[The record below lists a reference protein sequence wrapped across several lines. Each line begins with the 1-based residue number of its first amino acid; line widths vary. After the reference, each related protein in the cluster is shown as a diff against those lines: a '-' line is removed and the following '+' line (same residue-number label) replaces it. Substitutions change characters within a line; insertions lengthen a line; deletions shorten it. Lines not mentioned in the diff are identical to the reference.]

1 MICTEHGR
9 MNCNNYLRVR
19 KMETCDDLQSE
30 MVCTDKVQST
40 NKVKSKKK
48 VRHNALAIDPPKL
61 TYMLMIVNGVVFI
74 VVYLAGG
81 LGIPHLVQVGAM
93 FDSLIIAGEYWRLFT
108 SMFLHFGLYHL
119 VMNMLSLL
127 FIGSTIESSYGKSR
141 MLLIYT
147 ISGMLG
153 GIASFVFSSSVSAGA
168 SGAIFGLFGAFLF
181 LGVVQEKIG
190 AKINILPFAVIIGV
204 NLGYGF
210 FDGSSDNAAHIG
222 GFIGGFFVA
231 ASVGCKGIRNVIR
244 QIAAVVTT
252 ITIAGIGLFYGIE
265 QGVSEQDYETTVA
278 LATDALEN
286 EDDPALAKRY
296 LDAFIEANDGN
307 KSPEIY
313 LTYGTIYLTE
323 GNFQSAIEMFET
335 CIKEDP
341 EMELAH
347 YYLSS
352 AYKMTSD
359 YARAEN
365 AINQLIALNPSHVGY
380 QRELESIETLKNGE

>member
-1 MICTEHGR
+1 MG
-9 MNCNNYLRVR
+9 
-19 KMETCDDLQSE
+19 TCDDLQSE
-30 MVCTDKVQST
+30 MVST
-40 NKVKSKKK
+40 NKLQRTSKVKSKKK
-48 VRHNALAIDPPKL
+48 VRNYALAINPPKL
-61 TYMLMIVNGVVFI
+61 TYTLMIVNVVVFI

-81 LGIPHLVQVGAM
+81 LGISYLVQVGAK
-93 FDSLIIAGEYWRLFT
+93 FDPLIIAGEYWRLFA
-108 SMFLHFGLYHL
+108 SIFLHFGLYHL

-127 FIGSTIESSYGKSR
+127 FIGSTIESSYGKVR

-181 LGVVQEKIG
+181 LWVVQEKIG
-190 AKINILPFAVIIGV
+190 AKINILPFVVIIAI

-222 GFIGGFFVA
+222 GFIGGFLVA

-244 QIAAVVTT
+244 QTAAVVTT
-252 ITIAGIGLFYGIE
+252 IAIAGIGLFYGIE
-265 QGVSEQDYETTVA
+265 QGVSKQDYETTVA
-278 LATDALEN
+278 LAADALEN
-286 EDDPALAKRY
+286 EDDPVLAKKY
-296 LDAFIEANDGN
+296 LDAFIEANDGI

-323 GNFQSAIEMFET
+323 EDFQSAIEMFET
-335 CIKEDP
+335 CIKQDP
-341 EMELAH
+341 KTELAH

-352 AYKMTSD
+352 AYKMTNNYD
-359 YARAEN
+359 RAEET
-365 AINQLIALNPSHVGY
+365 INELIALNPSHVGY
-380 QRELESIETLKNGE
+380 KRELEAIETLKNSE